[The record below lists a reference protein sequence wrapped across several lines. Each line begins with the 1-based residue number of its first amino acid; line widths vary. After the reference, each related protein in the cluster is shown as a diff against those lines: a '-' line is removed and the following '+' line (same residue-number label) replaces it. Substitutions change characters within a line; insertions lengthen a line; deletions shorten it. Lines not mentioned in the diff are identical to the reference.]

1 MSAFAS
7 QDALTNVKARL
18 SQSDG
23 IIVSYDAVGDW
34 QASPAELC
42 AVRLR
47 ADRRDPHKKPYP
59 TDSGGFMIQHLLA
72 PGTRRACTG

>member
-34 QASPAELC
+34 LS
-42 AVRLR
+42 
-47 ADRRDPHKKPYP
+47 K
-59 TDSGGFMIQHLLA
+59 SS
-72 PGTRRACTG
+72 